1 MADNAFVKNLYQNI
15 KTNNAKAGY
24 SGPGSSGV
32 AETIL
37 SHVVNSKPAINSSL
51 GGGHLSSGGGGG
63 SSSSGSSS
71 SNISASGGGF
81 DYAGYLNQLMAEK
94 RAAAENAYN
103 NAVNRINDAY
113 NRASSNYANIYNNG
127 VNTLKGSYNNS
138 QNKIN
143 EQASDS
149 MQEAYVNKMLSQKNL
164 SQQLAAM
171 GMSGGASESAAAGLI
186 NNYGN
191 ARNGIQKTWNS
202 NLADLENTF
211 QNNLNNLYSAYQSQ
225 MAALDNQRASALS
238 SAEQNLA
245 GLITDSYGGLANA
258 LLSNPSILKN
268 MLESSVTS
276 QANYVAP
283 EATAATNTYN
293 PVNTQQVNDMG
304 GNLTNYQAVLKA
316 QLDQLNDSAKQQ
328 KLLSMG
334 YTPQQTVDLLN
345 SYYAS

>member
-15 KTNNAKAGY
+15 KTNNANAGY

-37 SHVVNSKPAINSSL
+37 SHVVNSKPANNSSL
-51 GGGHLSSGGGGG
+51 GGGNLSSGGGGG

-94 RAAAENAYN
+94 RAAAQNAYN

-113 NRASSNYANIYNNG
+113 NRASSNYANIYNSG

-164 SQQLAAM
+164 SQ
-171 GMSGGASESAAAGLI
+171 
-186 NNYGN
+186 
-191 ARNGIQKTWNS
+191 
-202 NLADLENTF
+202 
-211 QNNLNNLYSAYQSQ
+211 
-225 MAALDNQRASALS
+225 
-238 SAEQNLA
+238 
-245 GLITDSYGGLANA
+245 
-258 LLSNPSILKN
+258 
-268 MLESSVTS
+268 
-276 QANYVAP
+276 
-283 EATAATNTYN
+283 
-293 PVNTQQVNDMG
+293 
-304 GNLTNYQAVLKA
+304 
-316 QLDQLNDSAKQQ
+316 
-328 KLLSMG
+328 
-334 YTPQQTVDLLN
+334 
-345 SYYAS
+345 